1 MHSIVLQMN
10 FDWCTILGMIYIF
23 DCLLRF
29 FFSFS
34 FSFHSIV
41 FHALRYKAL
50 GNYDR
55 IVCMWYFEFMFL

>member
-1 MHSIVLQMN
+1 MHSFVLQMN

-29 FFSFS
+29 FFSLSPLLFLE
-34 FSFHSIV
+34 V
-41 FHALRYKAL
+41 YKAH

-55 IVCMWYFEFMFL
+55 IVCVKP